1 MSDFLI
7 RRDDLRDTRWTPA
20 DLPALAD
27 GAARLKVDTFALTAN
42 NVTYATFGDQ
52 MQYWNFFPAADAS
65 FGRVPVW
72 GSRPWLNPRLNM

>member
-42 NVTYATFGDQ
+42 NV
-52 MQYWNFFPAADAS
+52 
-65 FGRVPVW
+65 
-72 GSRPWLNPRLNM
+72 